1 MKLHGK
7 LTFSLVQTSLDLLGF
22 YHFGL
27 SPLVLGS
34 EMFNIIN
41 SLDLYD

>member
-7 LTFSLVQTSLDLLGF
+7 LTFPLVQTSLDLLGF

-27 SPLVLGS
+27 SSLVLGS
-34 EMFNIIN
+34 EMSNIIN
-41 SLDLYD
+41 SCTLCD

>member
-1 MKLHGK
+1 MKLQGK
-7 LTFSLVQTSLDLLGF
+7 FTFSLIQASLDLLGF

-41 SLDLYD
+41 SLALYD